1 MSLLI
6 HIELLHLM
14 TQKKI
19 QNFRITDNT
28 FVDVDVEKLNYILRT
43 SGHTQISE
51 DDDNEKIN
59 VKDCDVDDDD
69 DDDEI
74 KKEED
79 NSD

>member
-19 QNFRITDNT
+19 QNFRITNNT

-43 SGHTQISE
+43 SGHMQISE

-69 DDDEI
+69 DEI

>member
-1 MSLLI
+1 
-6 HIELLHLM
+6 
-14 TQKKI
+14 
-19 QNFRITDNT
+19 
-28 FVDVDVEKLNYILRT
+28 LRT

-69 DDDEI
+69 DEI

>member
-19 QNFRITDNT
+19 QNFRITNNT

-69 DDDEI
+69 DEI
-74 KKEED
+74 KEKED

>member
-1 MSLLI
+1 M
-6 HIELLHLM
+6 
-14 TQKKI
+14 
-19 QNFRITDNT
+19 
-28 FVDVDVEKLNYILRT
+28 
-43 SGHTQISE
+43 QISE

-69 DDDEI
+69 DEI